1 MAGSGNRADCYAMEC
16 IRCGKAEV
24 AQSQDFCAACV
35 ASVRVELVEDL
46 KQIGTYLSSWAAFDE
61 WLRRRGIA

>member
-1 MAGSGNRADCYAMEC
+1 MEC

-24 AQSQDFCAACV
+24 PQSQGFCAACA

>member
-1 MAGSGNRADCYAMEC
+1 MEC
-16 IRCGKAEV
+16 IRCGNAEV
-24 AQSQDFCAACV
+24 PQPQSFCAACA

-61 WLRRRGIA
+61 WLRRRGLA